1 MKRVWVRVDP
11 WDKQLAIAALESG
24 ADAVVVAAGDTPRMK
39 ELGALPTVAPDGD
52 IKPGSDVVFM
62 DIRSKADEQ
71 AAATSHLD
79 KTVVLRTSDWTII
92 PLENLLARRGPS
104 ARSGSPQAETE
115 PPRAQSRGGSLMVE
129 VADAEQARLMIGI
142 MEKGVDGVVLDT
154 RDPQEVRRTVEL
166 VHLVLP
172 KLDLVPATVSAVRL
186 LGMGDRACVDTVTN
200 MEAGEGILV
209 GNSGS
214 AFLLVHSETV
224 ENPYVATRPFR
235 VNAGAVHAYVLL
247 PDDKTKYLGE
257 LKSGDEV
264 LIVRH
269 DGRTQVSYVG
279 RNKVERRPMLLVEAE
294 AEGQP
299 ISLVLQNGETIRL
312 TAPNGEPVSVA
323 ALKPGDEVLAYLQR
337 GGRHFGM
344 AVEETISE
352 R

>member
-1 MKRVWVRVDP
+1 MKRVWVRVEP

-24 ADAVVVAAGDTPRMK
+24 ADAVVVAEGDTPRVK

-52 IKPGSDVVFM
+52 IKPGVDVVWV
-62 DIRSKADEQ
+62 DIRSKADEE
-71 AAATSHLD
+71 AAATTHLD
-79 KTVVLRTSDWTII
+79 KAVVLRTSDWTVI
-92 PLENLLARRGPS
+92 PLENLIARRGN
-104 ARSGSPQAETE
+104 
-115 PPRAQSRGGSLMVE
+115 LMVE
-129 VADAEQARLMIGI
+129 VGDAEQARLMISV
-142 MEKGVDGVVLDT
+142 MEKGADGVVLNT
-154 RDPQEVRRTVEL
+154 RDPNEVRKTVAL
-166 VHLVLP
+166 VHSVLP
-172 KLDLVPATVSAVRL
+172 KLDLAPATVTAVRA
-186 LGMGDRACVDTVTN
+186 LGMGDRVCVDTVTN
-200 MEAGEGILV
+200 MEAGEGMLV

-257 LKSGDEV
+257 LKAGDEV

-279 RNKVERRPMLLVEAE
+279 RSKVERRPMLLVEAE
-294 AEGQP
+294 VGAEP
-299 ISLVLQNGETIRL
+299 ISLVLQNAETIRL
-312 TAPNGEPVSVA
+312 TACGGAPVSVA
-323 ALKPGDEVLAYLQR
+323 ALKPGDQVLAYLQR
-337 GGRHFGM
+337 GGRHFGT

>member
-1 MKRVWVRVDP
+1 MKRIWVRVEP

-24 ADAVVVAAGDTPRMK
+24 ADAVVLAAGDTPRMK

-52 IKPGSDVVFM
+52 IRPGADVVFM

-71 AAATSHLD
+71 AAATTHLD

-92 PLENLLARRGPS
+92 PLENLISRR
-104 ARSGSPQAETE
+104 AN
-115 PPRAQSRGGSLMVE
+115 LMVE

-154 RDPQEVRRTVEL
+154 RDPEQVRNTVAL
-166 VHLVLP
+166 VHSVLP
-172 KLDLVPATVSAVRL
+172 KLDLVAAAVTAVRP

-200 MEAGEGILV
+200 MEPGEGMLV

-257 LKSGDEV
+257 LKSGDEL

-299 ISLVLQNGETIRL
+299 ISLVLQNAETIRL
-312 TAPNGEPVSVA
+312 TAPDGQPVSVA
-323 ALKPGDEVLAYLQR
+323 ALKPGDQVLAYLQR
-337 GGRHFGM
+337 GGRHFGI

>member
-1 MKRVWVRVDP
+1 VKRIWVRVEP

-24 ADAVVVAAGDTPRMK
+24 ADAVVVAEGDTSRVK

-52 IKPGSDVVFM
+52 IKPGRDVVFM
-62 DIRSKADEQ
+62 EIKSKADEE
-71 AAATSHLD
+71 AAATTHLD
-79 KTVVLRTSDWTII
+79 RTLVLRTADATLRSSSLRSTSWAII
-92 PLENLLARRGPS
+92 PLENLIARRGN
-104 ARSGSPQAETE
+104 
-115 PPRAQSRGGSLMVE
+115 LMVE
-129 VADAEQARLMIGI
+129 VADVEQARLMISV
-142 MEKGVDGVVLDT
+142 MEKGADGVVLDT
-154 RDPQEVRRTVEL
+154 RDPGEVRRTVEL
-166 VHLVLP
+166 VHSVLP
-172 KLDLVPATVSAVRL
+172 KLDLVAATVTAVRP
-186 LGMGDRACVDTVTN
+186 LGVGDRVCIDTVTN
-200 MEAGEGILV
+200 MEPGEGILV

-257 LKSGDEV
+257 LKSGDEL

-299 ISLVLQNGETIRL
+299 VSLVLQNAETIRL
-312 TAPNGEPVSVA
+312 TAPDGQPISVA
-323 ALKPGDEVLAYLQR
+323 ALKPGDQVLAYLQR

>member
-1 MKRVWVRVDP
+1 M
-11 WDKQLAIAALESG
+11 
-24 ADAVVVAAGDTPRMK
+24 
-39 ELGALPTVAPDGD
+39 
-52 IKPGSDVVFM
+52 
-62 DIRSKADEQ
+62 RSKAAEE
-71 AAATSHLD
+71 AAATTNLD
-79 KTVVLRTSDWTII
+79 KTVVLRTADWTII
-92 PLENLLARRGPS
+92 PLENLIARRGD
-104 ARSGSPQAETE
+104 
-115 PPRAQSRGGSLMVE
+115 LMVE
-129 VADAEQARLMIGI
+129 VADAEQARLMISV
-142 MEKGVDGVVLDT
+142 MEKGVDGVVLNT

-166 VHLVLP
+166 VHSVLP
-172 KLDLVPATVSAVRL
+172 KLDLVPATVTAVRL
-186 LGMGDRACVDTVTN
+186 LGVGDRVCVDTVTN
-200 MEAGEGILV
+200 MEAGEGMLV

-257 LKSGDEV
+257 LKSGDEL
-264 LIVRH
+264 LIVRR

-279 RNKVERRPMLLVEAE
+279 RSKVERRPMLLVEAE

-312 TAPNGEPVSVA
+312 TAPDGQPISVA
-323 ALKPGDEVLAYLQR
+323 SLKPGDQVLAYLQR
-337 GGRHFGM
+337 GGRHFGT

>member
-1 MKRVWVRVDP
+1 MKRAWVRAEP

-24 ADAVVVAAGDTPRMK
+24 ADAVVLAEGDTPKMK
-39 ELGALPTVAPDGD
+39 ELGALATVAPDGD
-52 IKPGSDVVFM
+52 IKPGVDVVFLE
-62 DIRSKADEQ
+62 IRGKADEDT
-71 AAATSHLD
+71 AATTNLD
-79 KTVVLRTSDWTII
+79 KTVVLRTADWIII
-92 PLENLLARRGPS
+92 PLENLIARRGN
-104 ARSGSPQAETE
+104 
-115 PPRAQSRGGSLMVE
+115 LMVE
-129 VADAEQARLMIGI
+129 VADAEQARLMISV
-142 MEKGVDGVVLDT
+142 MEKGVDGVVLNT
-154 RDPQEVRRTVEL
+154 RDPQEVRRTVAV
-166 VHLVLP
+166 VHSVLP

-186 LGMGDRACVDTVTN
+186 LGMGDRVCVDTVTN
-200 MEAGEGILV
+200 MEAGEGMLV

-279 RNKVERRPMLLVEAE
+279 RNKVERRPMLLVEVE

-352 R
+352 K

>member
-1 MKRVWVRVDP
+1 MKRVWVRIEP

-24 ADAVVVAAGDTPRMK
+24 ADAVILAEGDTPRMK

-52 IKPGSDVVFM
+52 IEPGRDVFFM
-62 DIRSKADEQ
+62 QIASKADES
-71 AAATSHLD
+71 AVATTHLD
-79 KTVVLRTSDWTII
+79 KPVVLTVGGGVREPRQRRLHEACAQSDWTII
-92 PLENLLARRGPS
+92 PLENLISQRGN
-104 ARSGSPQAETE
+104 
-115 PPRAQSRGGSLMVE
+115 LMVE
-129 VADAEQARLMIGI
+129 VADAEQAHLMIGI
-142 MEKGVDGVVLDT
+142 MEKGVDGVVLNT
-154 RDPQEVRRTVEL
+154 RDPSEVRKAVAL
-166 VHLVLP
+166 VHAVLP
-172 KLDLVPATVSAVRL
+172 KLDLVAATVTAVRP

-200 MEAGEGILV
+200 MEPGEGMLV

-294 AEGQP
+294 ADGQP
-299 ISLVLQNGETIRL
+299 VSLVLQNAETIRL
-312 TAPNGEPVSVA
+312 TAPDGAPVSVA
-323 ALKPGDEVLAYLQR
+323 ALKPGDQVLAYLQT
-337 GGRHFGM
+337 GGRHFGA
-344 AVEETISE
+344 AVEETITE

>member
-1 MKRVWVRVDP
+1 MKRIWVRVEP

-24 ADAVVVAAGDTPRMK
+24 ADAVVVATGDTPRMK

-52 IKPGSDVVFM
+52 IKPGADVIFM
-62 DIRSKADEQ
+62 DIRGKADEE
-71 AAATSHLD
+71 AAATTHLD
-79 KTVVLRTSDWTII
+79 KTLVLRTSDWTII
-92 PLENLLARRGPS
+92 PLENLISRR
-104 ARSGSPQAETE
+104 AN
-115 PPRAQSRGGSLMVE
+115 LMVE

-154 RDPQEVRRTVEL
+154 RDPEQVRNTVAL
-166 VHLVLP
+166 VHSALP
-172 KLDLVPATVSAVRL
+172 KLDLVAATVTAVRP

-200 MEAGEGILV
+200 MEPGEGMLV

-257 LKSGDEV
+257 LKSGDEL

-299 ISLVLQNGETIRL
+299 ISLVLQNAETIRL
-312 TAPNGEPVSVA
+312 TAPDGQPISVA
-323 ALKPGDEVLAYLQR
+323 SLKPGDQVLAYLQQ